1 MSPRMHV
8 FHNGV
13 TQWVRIM
20 TASHM
25 GNLHSLARFLRREQA
40 RLTER
45 WMQAVAADA
54 DLVEADRLTWEQLA
68 DHLPAILDGIC
79 TALEAQDLQPVER
92 AIERNA
98 RQHGNVRWQQG
109 YRIDELVREL
119 ELFRQ
124 EMDDA
129 VRAFAESDGAF
140 TRDQESRARRLIDEA
155 LSFVTLTSIREVI
168 GERDRTIA
176 AYTSQLERANQELRE
191 QQHEVSE
198 LHRSRMQI
206 TRSLVHDLRNFLNA
220 FSIDLQ
226 LIARVPARA
235 EAGLA
240 LATRQ
245 AEDMKQLVDEMV
257 EYSVVVGDSGQ
268 ICIEPVDLPMLFDE
282 LVTAARPALEA
293 KGLRLSASLDA
304 GLVRVQSSRIRLK
317 QVALNL
323 LSNATKYT
331 REGEVELVI
340 ARCGDDRWSMRV
352 ADTGVGIAPSDTER
366 VFREF
371 ERVAGDDIPG
381 AGLGLAIVREL
392 CRALE
397 GEIHFESRE
406 GQGTTFEI
414 RFPVDLKPQG

>member
-1 MSPRMHV
+1 
-8 FHNGV
+8 
-13 TQWVRIM
+13 M
-20 TASHM
+20 TDSQTGTTLQA
-25 GNLHSLARFLRREQA
+25 LAGCLRREQA

-54 DLVEADRLTWEQLA
+54 DLIEADRLTWEQLA
-68 DHLPAILDGIC
+68 DHLPAILSGIC
-79 TALEAQDLQPVER
+79 IALEEQDLQPVER

-109 YRIDELVREL
+109 YRVDELVREL

-124 EMDDA
+124 ELAAA
-129 VRAFAESDGAF
+129 VRAFAESDDTF
-140 TRDQESRARRLIDEA
+140 TRDHESRALHLIDEA

-176 AYTSQLERANQELRE
+176 EYTSQLERANEELRE
-191 QQHEVSE
+191 QQREVGE
-198 LHRSRMQI
+198 LYRSRMQV
-206 TRSLVHDLRNFLNA
+206 TRGLVHDLRNFLNA

-226 LIARVPARA
+226 LIARVPSRA

-257 EYSVVVGDSGQ
+257 EYSVVVGDSSQ

-282 LVTAARPALEA
+282 LVTNARPAIEG
-293 KGLRLSASLDA
+293 KGLRLSASLEA
-304 GLVRVQSSRIRLK
+304 GLVRVQSNRIKLK

-331 REGEVELVI
+331 REGGIELVI
-340 ARCGDDRWSMRV
+340 ARCGDGRWFMRV

-371 ERVAGDDIPG
+371 ERAASDDIPG

-392 CRALE
+392 CHALE

-414 RFPVDLKPQG
+414 RFPVDLKPRG

>member
-1 MSPRMHV
+1 MCAHMRV
-8 FHNGV
+8 LRKDV
-13 TQWVRIM
+13 THRVRIM
-20 TASHM
+20 TDSQT
-25 GNLHSLARFLRREQA
+25 GTLHSLAGFLRREQA

-45 WMQAVAADA
+45 WMQVVAADA
-54 DLVEADRLTWEQLA
+54 DLVGADRLTWEQLA
-68 DHLPAILDGIC
+68 DHLPGILSGIC
-79 TALEAQDLQPVER
+79 TALEEQDLEPVER
-92 AIERNA
+92 VIERDA

-119 ELFRQ
+119 DLFRQ
-124 EMDDA
+124 ELDDA

-140 TRDQESRARRLIDEA
+140 TRNQESRARRLIDEA

-176 AYTSQLERANQELRE
+176 EYTSQLERANRELRA
-191 QQHEVSE
+191 QQREVSE

-226 LIARVPARA
+226 LIARVPAKA

-257 EYSVVVGDSGQ
+257 EYSVVVGDSSQ

-304 GLVRVQSSRIRLK
+304 GLVCVQSSRIRLK

-331 REGEVELVI
+331 REGGVELVI
-340 ARCGDDRWSMRV
+340 ARCGDSRWSMRV

-406 GQGTTFEI
+406 GQGTIFEI

>member
-1 MSPRMHV
+1 MCHRMHV
-8 FHNGV
+8 FAQRLTH
-13 TQWVRIM
+13 WVRIM
-20 TASHM
+20 TDSQT
-25 GNLHSLARFLRREQA
+25 GSLYALAGFLRREQV

-54 DLVEADRLTWEQLA
+54 DLIEADRLTWEQLA
-68 DHLPAILDGIC
+68 DHLPAILSGIC
-79 TALEAQDLQPVER
+79 VALEEQDLQPVER
-92 AIERNA
+92 AIERDA
-98 RQHGNVRWQQG
+98 RQHGSVRWQQG

-124 EMDDA
+124 ELGSA
-129 VRAFAESDGAF
+129 VRAFAESDGTF
-140 TRDQESRARRLIDEA
+140 TRDREIRALRLIDEA

-176 AYTSQLERANQELRE
+176 EYTSQLERANRELRE
-191 QQHEVSE
+191 QQRQVSE

-220 FSIDLQ
+220 FSTDLQ
-226 LIARVPARA
+226 LIARVPTRA

-245 AEDMKQLVDEMV
+245 ANDMKQLVDEMM
-257 EYSVVVGDSGQ
+257 EYSVVVGENNQ
-268 ICIEPVDLPMLFDE
+268 NCIEPVDLPMLFDE
-282 LVTAARPALEA
+282 LVTAARPGIEA
-293 KGLRLSASLDA
+293 KGLHLSARLEA

-331 REGEVELVI
+331 REGEIELII
-340 ARCGDDRWSMRV
+340 ARCGDSQWSMRV

-371 ERVAGDDIPG
+371 ERAAGDDVPG

-392 CRALE
+392 CRSLE

-414 RFPVDLKPQG
+414 RFPLDPTPQG

>member
-1 MSPRMHV
+1 
-8 FHNGV
+8 
-13 TQWVRIM
+13 M
-20 TASHM
+20 TDSQP
-25 GNLHSLARFLRREQA
+25 GTLHALAGFLRREQA

-45 WMQAVAADA
+45 WMLAVAADA
-54 DLVEADRLTWEQLA
+54 DLIGADRLTWEQLA
-68 DHLPAILDGIC
+68 DHLPAILSGIC
-79 TALEAQDLQPVER
+79 TALEEQDLQPVER

-124 EMDDA
+124 ELDDA
-129 VRAFAESDGAF
+129 VRDFAESDGSF

-176 AYTSQLERANQELRE
+176 EYTSQLERANQELRE
-191 QQHEVSE
+191 QQREVSE

-257 EYSVVVGDSGQ
+257 EYSVVVGESSP

-340 ARCGDDRWSMRV
+340 ARCGDSRWSMRV

-371 ERVAGDDIPG
+371 ERVGGDDIPG

>member
-1 MSPRMHV
+1 
-8 FHNGV
+8 
-13 TQWVRIM
+13 M
-20 TASHM
+20 TDSQTGTTLQA
-25 GNLHSLARFLRREQA
+25 LAGFLRREQA

-54 DLVEADRLTWEQLA
+54 DLIEADRLTWEQLA
-68 DHLPAILDGIC
+68 DHLPAILSGIC
-79 TALEAQDLQPVER
+79 IALEEQDLQPVER

-109 YRIDELVREL
+109 YRVDELVREL

-124 EMDDA
+124 ELAAA
-129 VRAFAESDGAF
+129 VRAFAASDDTF
-140 TRDQESRARRLIDEA
+140 TRDHESRALHLIDEA

-176 AYTSQLERANQELRE
+176 EYTSQLERANEELRE
-191 QQHEVSE
+191 QQREVGE
-198 LHRSRMQI
+198 LYRSRMQV
-206 TRSLVHDLRNFLNA
+206 TRGLVHDLRNFLNA

-226 LIARVPARA
+226 LIARVPSRA

-257 EYSVVVGDSGQ
+257 EYSVVVGDSSQ

-282 LVTAARPALEA
+282 LVTNARPAIEG
-293 KGLRLSASLDA
+293 KGLRLSASLEA
-304 GLVRVQSSRIRLK
+304 GLVRVQSNRIKLK

-331 REGEVELVI
+331 REGGIELVI
-340 ARCGDDRWSMRV
+340 ARCGDGRWFMRV

-371 ERVAGDDIPG
+371 ERAASDDIPG

-392 CRALE
+392 CHALE

-414 RFPVDLKPQG
+414 RFPVDLKPRG

>member
-1 MSPRMHV
+1 
-8 FHNGV
+8 
-13 TQWVRIM
+13 M
-20 TASHM
+20 TDSQTGTTLQA
-25 GNLHSLARFLRREQA
+25 LAGFLRREQA

-54 DLVEADRLTWEQLA
+54 DLIEADRLTWEQLA
-68 DHLPAILDGIC
+68 DHLPAILGGIC
-79 TALEAQDLQPVER
+79 IALEEQDLQPVER

-109 YRIDELVREL
+109 YRVDELVREL

-124 EMDDA
+124 ELATA
-129 VRAFAESDGAF
+129 VRAFAESDDTF
-140 TRDQESRARRLIDEA
+140 TRDHESRALHLIDEA

-176 AYTSQLERANQELRE
+176 EYTSQLERANKELRE
-191 QQHEVSE
+191 QQREVGE
-198 LHRSRMQI
+198 LYRSRMQV
-206 TRSLVHDLRNFLNA
+206 TRGLVHDLRNFLNA

-226 LIARVPARA
+226 LIARVPSRA

-257 EYSVVVGDSGQ
+257 EYSVVVGDSSQ

-282 LVTAARPALEA
+282 LVTNARPAIEG
-293 KGLRLSASLDA
+293 KGLRLSASLEA
-304 GLVRVQSSRIRLK
+304 GLVRVQSNRIKLK

-331 REGEVELVI
+331 REGGIELVI
-340 ARCGDDRWSMRV
+340 ARCGDGRWFMRV

-371 ERVAGDDIPG
+371 ERAASDDIPG

-392 CRALE
+392 CHALE

-414 RFPVDLKPQG
+414 RFPVELKPRG

>member
-1 MSPRMHV
+1 MALRMHV
-8 FHNGV
+8 LHNDV
-13 TQWVRIM
+13 THCGRIM
-20 TASHM
+20 TDSQM
-25 GNLHSLARFLRREQA
+25 GNLHALAGFLRREQA
-40 RLTER
+40 RLTQR

-54 DLVEADRLTWEQLA
+54 DLVEADRLTWGQLA
-68 DHLPAILDGIC
+68 DHLPAILSGIC
-79 TALEAQDLQPVER
+79 LALEEQDLQPAER

-98 RQHGNVRWQQG
+98 REHGKVRWQQG

-124 EMDDA
+124 ELADA

-140 TRDQESRARRLIDEA
+140 NRDHESRARRLIDEA

-176 AYTSQLERANQELRE
+176 QYTTQLERANRELRE
-191 QQHEVSE
+191 QQREVSE

-226 LIARVPARA
+226 LIARVPSRA

-245 AEDMKQLVDEMV
+245 AQDMKQLVDEMV
-257 EYSVVVGDSGQ
+257 EYSVVVGDRSPIGV
-268 ICIEPVDLPMLFDE
+268 EPVDLPMLFDE
-282 LVTAARPALEA
+282 LVTSARPAIEA

-340 ARCGDDRWSMRV
+340 ARCGDSRWFMRV

-371 ERVAGDDIPG
+371 ERVAGNDIPG

>member
-1 MSPRMHV
+1 MCAHMRV
-8 FHNGV
+8 LRKDV
-13 TQWVRIM
+13 THRVRIM
-20 TASHM
+20 TDSQT
-25 GNLHSLARFLRREQA
+25 GTLHSLAGFLRREQA

-45 WMQAVAADA
+45 WMQVVAADA
-54 DLVEADRLTWEQLA
+54 DLVGADRLTWEQLA
-68 DHLPAILDGIC
+68 DHLPGILSGIC
-79 TALEAQDLQPVER
+79 TALEEQDLEPVER
-92 AIERNA
+92 VIERDA

-119 ELFRQ
+119 DLFRQ
-124 EMDDA
+124 ELDDA

-140 TRDQESRARRLIDEA
+140 TRNQESRARRLIDEA
-155 LSFVTLTSIREVI
+155 LSFVTLTSLREVI

-176 AYTSQLERANQELRE
+176 EYTSQLERANRELRA
-191 QQHEVSE
+191 QQREVSE

-226 LIARVPARA
+226 LIARVPAKA

-257 EYSVVVGDSGQ
+257 EYSVVVGDSSQ

-304 GLVRVQSSRIRLK
+304 GLVCVQSSRIRLK

-331 REGEVELVI
+331 REGGVELVI
-340 ARCGDDRWSMRV
+340 ARCGDSRWSMRV

-406 GQGTTFEI
+406 GQGTIFEI

>member
-1 MSPRMHV
+1 
-8 FHNGV
+8 
-13 TQWVRIM
+13 M
-20 TASHM
+20 TDFQTGTLYA
-25 GNLHSLARFLRREQA
+25 LAGFLRQQQA
-40 RLTER
+40 ALTER

-54 DLVEADRLTWEQLA
+54 ELVEADRLTWEQLA
-68 DHLPAILDGIC
+68 DHLPAILSAIC
-79 TALEAQDLQPVER
+79 VALEEQDLQPVEQ
-92 AIERNA
+92 AIEHNA

-109 YRIDELVREL
+109 YRVDELVREL
-119 ELFRQ
+119 ELFRR
-124 EMDDA
+124 ELAGA
-129 VRAFAESDGAF
+129 VRAFEESDVTF
-140 TRDQESRARRLIDEA
+140 TRDQESHALRLIDEA

-168 GERDRTIA
+168 GERDRIIA
-176 AYTSQLERANQELRE
+176 EYTSQLERANRELRE
-191 QQHEVSE
+191 QQRQVSE

-226 LIARVPARA
+226 LIARVPSRA

-245 AEDMKQLVDEMV
+245 ANDMKQLIDEMM
-257 EYSVVVGDSGQ
+257 EYSVVVGDSSQ
-268 ICIEPVDLPMLFDE
+268 NCIAPVDLPMLFDE
-282 LVTAARPALEA
+282 LVTAARPGIEA
-293 KGLRLSASLDA
+293 KGLHLSARLEA

-331 REGEVELVI
+331 REGEIELVI
-340 ARCGDDRWSMRV
+340 ARCGDSQWSMRV

-414 RFPVDLKPQG
+414 RFPLDLKPIS

>member
-1 MSPRMHV
+1 
-8 FHNGV
+8 
-13 TQWVRIM
+13 
-20 TASHM
+20 
-25 GNLHSLARFLRREQA
+25 
-40 RLTER
+40 
-45 WMQAVAADA
+45 MQAVAADA
-54 DLVEADRLTWEQLA
+54 DLIEADRLTWEQLA
-68 DHLPAILDGIC
+68 DHLPAILSGIC
-79 TALEAQDLQPVER
+79 IALEEQDLQPVER

-109 YRIDELVREL
+109 YRVDELVREL

-124 EMDDA
+124 ELAAA
-129 VRAFAESDGAF
+129 VRAFAASDDTF
-140 TRDQESRARRLIDEA
+140 TRDHESRALHLIDEA

-176 AYTSQLERANQELRE
+176 EYTSQLERANEELRE
-191 QQHEVSE
+191 QQREVSE
-198 LHRSRMQI
+198 LYRSRMQV
-206 TRSLVHDLRNFLNA
+206 TRGLVHDLRNFLNA

-226 LIARVPARA
+226 LIARVPSRA

-257 EYSVVVGDSGQ
+257 EYSVVVGDSSQ

-282 LVTAARPALEA
+282 LVTNARPAIEG
-293 KGLRLSASLDA
+293 KGLRLSASLEA
-304 GLVRVQSSRIRLK
+304 GLVRVQSNRIKLK

-331 REGEVELVI
+331 REGGIELVI
-340 ARCGDDRWSMRV
+340 ARCGDGRWFMRV

-371 ERVAGDDIPG
+371 ERAASDDIPG

-392 CRALE
+392 CHALE

-414 RFPVDLKPQG
+414 RFPVDLKPRG

>member
-1 MSPRMHV
+1 
-8 FHNGV
+8 
-13 TQWVRIM
+13 M
-20 TASHM
+20 TDSQTGTTLQA
-25 GNLHSLARFLRREQA
+25 LAGFLRREQA

-54 DLVEADRLTWEQLA
+54 DLIEADRLTWEQLA
-68 DHLPAILDGIC
+68 DHLPAILSGIC
-79 TALEAQDLQPVER
+79 IALEEQDLQPVER

-109 YRIDELVREL
+109 YRVDELVREL

-124 EMDDA
+124 ELAAA
-129 VRAFAESDGAF
+129 VRAFAASDDTF
-140 TRDQESRARRLIDEA
+140 TRDHESRALHLIDEA

-176 AYTSQLERANQELRE
+176 EYTSQLERANEELRE
-191 QQHEVSE
+191 QQREVGE
-198 LHRSRMQI
+198 LYRSRMQV
-206 TRSLVHDLRNFLNA
+206 TRGLVHDLRNFLNA

-226 LIARVPARA
+226 LIARVPSRA

-257 EYSVVVGDSGQ
+257 EYSVVVGDSSQ

-282 LVTAARPALEA
+282 LVTNARPAIEG
-293 KGLRLSASLDA
+293 KGLRLSASLEA
-304 GLVRVQSSRIRLK
+304 GLVRVQSNRIKLK

-331 REGEVELVI
+331 REGGIELVI
-340 ARCGDDRWSMRV
+340 ARCGDGRWFMRV

-371 ERVAGDDIPG
+371 ERAASDDIPG

-392 CRALE
+392 CHALE

>member
-1 MSPRMHV
+1 
-8 FHNGV
+8 
-13 TQWVRIM
+13 M
-20 TASHM
+20 TDSQTGTTLQA
-25 GNLHSLARFLRREQA
+25 LAGFLRREQA

-54 DLVEADRLTWEQLA
+54 DLIEADRLTWEQLA
-68 DHLPAILDGIC
+68 DHLPAILSGIC
-79 TALEAQDLQPVER
+79 IALEEQDLQPVER

-109 YRIDELVREL
+109 YRVDELVREL

-124 EMDDA
+124 ELAAA
-129 VRAFAESDGAF
+129 VRAFAASDDTF
-140 TRDQESRARRLIDEA
+140 TRDHESRALHLIDEA

-176 AYTSQLERANQELRE
+176 EYTSQLERANEELRE
-191 QQHEVSE
+191 QQREVSE
-198 LHRSRMQI
+198 LYRSRMQV
-206 TRSLVHDLRNFLNA
+206 TRGLVHDLRNFLNA

-226 LIARVPARA
+226 LIARVPSRA

-257 EYSVVVGDSGQ
+257 EYSVVVGDSSQ

-282 LVTAARPALEA
+282 LVTNARPAIEG
-293 KGLRLSASLDA
+293 KGLRLSASLEA
-304 GLVRVQSSRIRLK
+304 GLVRVQSNRIKLK

-331 REGEVELVI
+331 REGGIELVI
-340 ARCGDDRWSMRV
+340 ARCGDGRWFMRV

-371 ERVAGDDIPG
+371 ERAASDDIPG

-392 CRALE
+392 CHALE

-414 RFPVDLKPQG
+414 RFPVDLKPRG